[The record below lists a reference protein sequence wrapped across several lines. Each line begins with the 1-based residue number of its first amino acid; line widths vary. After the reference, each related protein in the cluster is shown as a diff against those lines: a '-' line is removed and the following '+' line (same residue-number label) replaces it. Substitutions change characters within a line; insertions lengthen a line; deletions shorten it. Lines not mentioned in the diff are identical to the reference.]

1 MCSIVLCVLN
11 VYKPQ
16 EYPGLLSSYVHRK
29 IDLIL
34 IKKKAILI
42 LISHPMY
49 LLQYYTRLVA
59 MDEIF
64 VMVPVQ

>member
-1 MCSIVLCVLN
+1 LCILN
-11 VYKPQ
+11 VCKPQ

-34 IKKKAILI
+34 IKKEIKKKAISF